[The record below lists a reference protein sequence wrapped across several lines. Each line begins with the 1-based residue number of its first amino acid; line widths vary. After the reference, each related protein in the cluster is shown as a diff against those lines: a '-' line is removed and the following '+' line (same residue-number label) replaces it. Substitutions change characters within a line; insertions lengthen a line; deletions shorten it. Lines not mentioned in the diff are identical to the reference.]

1 LNLKKRYDIK
11 ILGQEL
17 AVTSDAEDD
26 EVANVVRFVND
37 KMEEIVRSRDGLRTL
52 DVAILAALNISEDY
66 LKLKG
71 VNQDLCDQLELR
83 SEKLIQLIE
92 KAS

>member
-1 LNLKKRYDIK
+1 LKKRYDIK

-17 AVTSDAEDD
+17 AVTSDTEDD
-26 EVANVVRFVND
+26 QVANVVRFVND

>member
-1 LNLKKRYDIK
+1 MKKRYDIK

-17 AVTSDAEDD
+17 AVTSDTEDD
-26 EVANVVRFVND
+26 QVANVVRFVND

-71 VNQDLCDQLELR
+71 VNQDLCDQLERR

-92 KAS
+92 NVS

>member
-1 LNLKKRYDIK
+1 LKKRYDIK

-17 AVTSDAEDD
+17 AVLSDAED
-26 EVANVVRFVND
+26 EQVANVVRFVND
-37 KMEEIVRSRDGLRTL
+37 KMQDIVQSSDGLRTV
-52 DVAILAALNISEDY
+52 DVAILAALNITEDF

-71 VNQDLCDQLELR
+71 VNQDLCDQLTHR

-92 KAS
+92 NAS

>member
-1 LNLKKRYDIK
+1 LKKRYDIK

-17 AVTSDAEDD
+17 AVLSDAED
-26 EVANVVRFVND
+26 EQVANVVRFVND
-37 KMEEIVRSRDGLRTL
+37 KMQDIVQSNDGLRTV
-52 DVAILAALNISEDY
+52 DVAILAALNITEDF

-71 VNQDLCDQLELR
+71 VNKDLCEQLTHR

-92 KAS
+92 NAS

>member
-1 LNLKKRYDIK
+1 LKKRYEIN

-17 AVTSDAEDD
+17 AVLSDAED
-26 EVANVVRFVND
+26 EQVAAIVRFVN
-37 KMEEIVRSRDGLRTL
+37 KRMEEIVQSTEGLRAL
-52 DVAILAALNISEDY
+52 DVAILAALNISEDF

-71 VNQDLCDQLELR
+71 VNQDLCDQLTSR

-92 KAS
+92 DAS

>member
-1 LNLKKRYDIK
+1 LKKRYDVK

-17 AVTSDAEDD
+17 AVTSDTEDD
-26 EVANVVRFVND
+26 QVANVVRFVND

-92 KAS
+92 NAS

>member
-1 LNLKKRYDIK
+1 MKKRYDIK

-52 DVAILAALNISEDY
+52 DVAILAALNISEEFF
-66 LKLKG
+66 KLKG
-71 VNQDLCDQLELR
+71 VSEDLCDRLERR
-83 SEKLIQLIE
+83 SEQLIQLIE
-92 KAS
+92 NVS

>member
-1 LNLKKRYDIK
+1 MKKRYEIK

-17 AVTSDAEDD
+17 AVLSDAEDE
-26 EVANVVRFVND
+26 EVNNIVRYVND
-37 KMEEIVRSRDGLRTL
+37 KMEEIMKSSSGLRTL
-52 DVAILAALNISEDY
+52 DVAILAALNISEDF

-71 VNQDLCDQLELR
+71 VNQDLCDQLEQR

-92 KAS
+92 NAS

>member
-1 LNLKKRYDIK
+1 MKKRYDIK

-17 AVTSDAEDD
+17 AVLSDAED
-26 EVANVVRFVND
+26 EQVANVVRFVNE
-37 KMEEIVRSRDGLRTL
+37 KMQDIVKSSDGLRTV
-52 DVAILAALNISEDY
+52 DVAILAALNITEDF

-71 VNQDLCDQLELR
+71 VNQDLCEQLTHR

-92 KAS
+92 NAS

>member
-1 LNLKKRYDIK
+1 LKKRYDIK

-17 AVTSDAEDD
+17 AVISDAEDK

-37 KMEEIVRSRDGLRTL
+37 KMEDIMRSSEGLRVL
-52 DVAILAALNISEDY
+52 DVAILAALNITEEF

-71 VNQDLCDQLELR
+71 VNQDLCDQFAHR

-92 KAS
+92 NAS

>member
-1 LNLKKRYDIK
+1 MKKRYDIK

-17 AVTSDAEDD
+17 AVLSDAED
-26 EVANVVRFVND
+26 EQVANVVRFVND
-37 KMEEIVRSRDGLRTL
+37 KMQDIVQSSDGLRTV
-52 DVAILAALNISEDY
+52 DVAILAALNITEDF

-71 VNQDLCDQLELR
+71 VNQDLCDQLTHR

-92 KAS
+92 NAS

>member
-1 LNLKKRYDIK
+1 LKKRYDIT

-17 AVTSDAEDD
+17 AVLSDAGD
-26 EVANVVRFVND
+26 EQVANVVRCVNERIED
-37 KMEEIVRSRDGLRTL
+37 IMRRSDGLRAL
-52 DVAILAALNISEDY
+52 DVAILAALNITEDF

-71 VNQDLCDQLELR
+71 VNQDLFDQLEDR

-92 KAS
+92 NAS

>member
-1 LNLKKRYDIK
+1 MKKRYEIT
-11 ILGQEL
+11 IFGQEL
-17 AVTSDAEDD
+17 AVLSDAED
-26 EVANVVRFVND
+26 EQVANVVRFVNER
-37 KMEEIVRSRDGLRTL
+37 MEDIVRSGDNLRTV

-71 VNQDLCDQLELR
+71 VNQDLCTQLAHR

-92 KAS
+92 NASN

>member
-1 LNLKKRYDIK
+1 MKKRYEIK
-11 ILGQEL
+11 IFGQEL
-17 AVTSDAEDD
+17 AVLSDAED
-26 EVANVVRFVND
+26 EQVANVVRFVNE
-37 KMEEIVRSRDGLRTL
+37 KMEDIMQSNDELRTV

-71 VNQDLCDQLELR
+71 VNQDLCEQLTHR

-92 KAS
+92 NAS

>member
-1 LNLKKRYDIK
+1 MKKRYEIK

-17 AVTSDAEDD
+17 AVVSDAE
-26 EVANVVRFVND
+26 EKQVAAIVRFVNER
-37 KMEEIVRSRDGLRTL
+37 MEEIMQSTEGLRAL
-52 DVAILAALNISEDY
+52 DVAILAALNISEEF

-71 VNQDLCDQLELR
+71 VNQDLCEQLESR

-92 KAS
+92 NAS

>member
-1 LNLKKRYDIK
+1 LKKRYDIT

-17 AVTSDAEDD
+17 AVLSDAGD
-26 EVANVVRFVND
+26 EQVANVVRCVNERI
-37 KMEEIVRSRDGLRTL
+37 EEIMRRSDGLRAL
-52 DVAILAALNISEDY
+52 DVAILAALNITEDF

-71 VNQDLCDQLELR
+71 ANQDLFDQLEHR

-92 KAS
+92 NAS

>member
-37 KMEEIVRSRDGLRTL
+37 KVEEIVRSRDGLRTL

>member
-1 LNLKKRYDIK
+1 MKKRYDIK

-92 KAS
+92 NAS

>member
-1 LNLKKRYDIK
+1 MKKRYDIT

-17 AVTSDAEDD
+17 AVLSDAGD
-26 EVANVVRFVND
+26 EQVANVVRYVNERIED
-37 KMEEIVRSRDGLRTL
+37 IMRRSDGLRAL
-52 DVAILAALNISEDY
+52 DAAILAALNITEDF

-71 VNQDLCDQLELR
+71 VNQDLFDQLEYR

-92 KAS
+92 NAS

>member
-1 LNLKKRYDIK
+1 MKKRYDIK

-17 AVTSDAEDD
+17 AVLSDAED
-26 EVANVVRFVND
+26 EQVANVVQFVND
-37 KMEEIVRSRDGLRTL
+37 KMQDIVQSSDGLRTV
-52 DVAILAALNISEDY
+52 DVAILAALNITEDF

-71 VNQDLCDQLELR
+71 VNKDLCEQLTHR

-92 KAS
+92 NAS

>member
-1 LNLKKRYDIK
+1 MKKRYDIT

-17 AVTSDAEDD
+17 AVLSDAGD
-26 EVANVVRFVND
+26 EQVADVVRSVNERIED
-37 KMEEIVRSRDGLRTL
+37 IMRQSDGLRAL
-52 DVAILAALNISEDY
+52 DVAILAALNITEDF

-71 VNQDLCDQLELR
+71 VNQDLFDQLEHR

-92 KAS
+92 NAS